1 MRNKKTFSYEYD
13 KIRQYTPDFYLPNI
27 DCYVEVKGWK
37 REKDEAKWKS
47 FPEKLLILSGTDLQN
62 LGIIS
67 SIKKDWKY

>member
-1 MRNKKTFSYEYD
+1 MQDKHIQCPNCGKKFPKNGIKSHEW
-13 KIRQYTPDFYLPNI
+13 R
-27 DCYVEVKGWK
+27 VHGEVKGWK
-37 REKDEAKWKS
+37 REKDEAKWKA

>member
-1 MRNKKTFSYEYD
+1 MQDKHIQCPNCGKKFSKNGIKSHEW
-13 KIRQYTPDFYLPNI
+13 R
-27 DCYVEVKGWK
+27 VHGEGKGWK
-37 REKDEAKWKS
+37 REKDEEAKWKA